1 MSIRNRIAVML
12 IPLVAACATPVM
24 KSANEPG
31 GEAAGSRP
39 ARPAQVTTP
48 ARALV
53 DATRKARLAEVGVTT
68 IEASDGSQSLRL
80 PGAMM
85 FGSGSTEVRRGA
97 YPALD
102 RIAEILIAE
111 PAAGAV
117 VEGHTDSI
125 GRELFNQELSL
136 QRAEAVRQYLIGRGV
151 AEPRLA
157 AEGRGESRPLEDNGT
172 PEGREANRRIEIIL
186 R

>member
-1 MSIRNRIAVML
+1 MSIRNRVALML
-12 IPLVAACATPVM
+12 IPLLAACAAPPM
-24 KSANEPG
+24 KPSDESGVDALRM
-31 GEAAGSRP
+31 RP
-39 ARPAQVTTP
+39 ARA
-48 ARALV
+48 AR
-53 DATRKARLAEVGVTT
+53 DAAAGRAYIDTARSARLAEVGVKT
-68 IEASDGSQSLRL
+68 IVATDGSQSLRL

-85 FGSGSTEVRRGA
+85 FGPGSTEVRRNA

-102 RIAEILIAE
+102 RIAEILLAE
-111 PAAGAV
+111 PAARAT

-136 QRAEAVRQYLIGRGV
+136 RRAEAVRQYLLDRGV
-151 AEPRLA
+151 AAPNLE

-186 R
+186 H